1 MSQRTA
7 WVLSNGLIGMDN
19 QSIGL
24 ADALGL
30 DVSVRRIQP
39 TAPWSRLPPSLWLS
53 PLRFLTPD
61 SDRLEPPW
69 PDVVIGTGRLN
80 VAASVAIR
88 EQSRGRTLNIR
99 VQHPRISLAKFDF
112 VVAPQHDRCRGGN
125 VIETVG
131 AVNRMTHARLCEGAT
146 QFAPLLADLPR
157 PFVTVLLGGSNS
169 RYTLDAAFANRLAG
183 QLAESMRDSGGS
195 LLVTPSRRTSAEV
208 IAPFQTLLRQM
219 PGRLWDGQADNPY
232 FGWLALADYIVV
244 TADSVNMASEAA
256 FTGKPVLVAGLTG
269 RSNKFEQFHR
279 SLQERGCARPYT
291 GELVNWQ
298 YEPLD
303 ETRRA
308 ASLIRQ
314 QTGW

>member
-24 ADALGL
+24 AEALGL
-30 DVSVRRIQP
+30 DVHIRRIQP
-39 TAPWSRLPPSLWLS
+39 MAPWSSLPPSLWLA

-99 VQHPRISLAKFDF
+99 IQHPRISLAKFDF
-112 VVAPQHDRCRGGN
+112 VVAPQHDHCRGSN

-131 AVNRMTHARLCEGAT
+131 AVGRMSHARLDEGAAR
-146 QFAPLLADLPR
+146 FAPLLAGLPR

-169 RYTLDAAFANRLAG
+169 RYILDAAFARRLAG
-183 QLAESMRDSGGS
+183 QLGESLRSNGGS
-195 LLVTPSRRTSAEV
+195 LLVTPSRRTGAEV
-208 IAPFQTLLRQM
+208 VAPFAELLNKV
-219 PGRLWDGQADNPY
+219 PGRLWDGQHDNPY

-279 SLQERGCARPYT
+279 SLQERGCTRPFT

-298 YEPLD
+298 YAPLD